1 MRDELR
7 DPWGWLV
14 AGVTGGVGWAALA
27 ATMGPGAV
35 VAGVAIAGTV
45 LGTKVVIG
53 SARHRAEVRGGHA
66 RDATPS
72 GQVRARDR
80 LPEPPPGS
88 AQAILVRRA
97 RGAVD
102 RLRRLTDS
110 SADRWIAD
118 EIRRAVVE
126 AADLLDSLA
135 ELAGRITL
143 LESSIAAAAPES
155 LAEEIRLVQN
165 RLGRASDDDVRIE
178 LARALAALDSQ
189 ADSIA
194 RLLRRRDAL
203 LAQLQASTVGLEG
216 LATKGG
222 ELVALG
228 PASADPAQVHG
239 MLADLTGSLD
249 AVRSGV
255 DEARS
260 VLRDL

>member
-1 MRDELR
+1 MPVRDELR

-14 AGVTGGVGWAALA
+14 AGVTGGVGWAVLA

-35 VAGVAIAGTV
+35 VVGVGIAATV
-45 LGTKVVIG
+45 LGTKVAIG
-53 SARHRAEVRGGHA
+53 TARHNAERGDSHA
-66 RDATPS
+66 ITGS
-72 GQVRARDR
+72 SQVRARDR
-80 LPEPPPGS
+80 LPDPPPGS
-88 AQAILVRRA
+88 SQAILVRRG
-97 RGAVD
+97 RNAVD
-102 RLRRLTDS
+102 RLRRLADS

-118 EIRRAVVE
+118 EITRVVSE
-126 AADLLDSLA
+126 ATDLLDSLA
-135 ELAGRITL
+135 EVAGRITL

-155 LAEEIRLVQN
+155 LAEEIRSVQN
-165 RLGRASDDDVRIE
+165 RLARAPDTEVRTE
-178 LARALAALDSQ
+178 LERALAALDSQ
-189 ADSIA
+189 ADSIN

-203 LAQLQASTVGLEG
+203 LAQLHASTVSLEG